1 MSIMNQIIRR
11 SVYDDDIEERYCI
24 NRNTHICK
32 RKVSLLREYY
42 KKRDQWTDTNDLT
55 VEYKSIISLLG
66 YLQDIVFGGTN
77 QEYFDSI
84 TKKLLINDKP
94 IIVIDYEYKLDQDI
108 WDCVTYYKDGFT
120 DSSGGENFTTEQ
132 IAQQVKITN
141 LMVKINNNPNFIY
154 MFKKSI
160 DAGCY
165 VDMMGDH

>member
-42 KKRDQWTDTNDLT
+42 KKRDQWTDTTDLT
-55 VEYKSIISLLG
+55 IEYKSIISLLK
-66 YLQDIVFGGTN
+66 YLQDTLFGGKN
-77 QEYFDSI
+77 QEYFDSV
-84 TKKLLINDKP
+84 TKKLLIVNKP
-94 IIVIDYEYKLDQDI
+94 IIVIDCEYNLDQDI

-120 DSSGGENFTTEQ
+120 DSSGGENFTPEQ
-132 IAQQVKITN
+132 IEQQTSIVN
-141 LMVKINNNPNFIY
+141 LMVKINNNPNFISI
-154 MFKKSI
+154 FKKSI